1 MIETFLG
8 TEHITY
14 FSQSEKPLVMPW
26 SWTVLFHYASSA
38 PLHLLFNV
46 TTQYVGGRAVF
57 CVQTILTYVF
67 AAVVHTE
74 APFVDIELME
84 ISTFHL
90 TEACISIQNKQF
102 ILRNMATRVLLREC
116 VCVCS
121 FCFSGRLSTP
131 LLLMCLNVCLRCEC
145 VGPLCLFHRRFSDW
159 FLTPFFHKCLGGQ
172 PLLVFKIIS
181 TIWSPWLFNVP

>member
-116 VCVCS
+116 VCLLFLFFRPFVHSTFTHVPQRLFAMWMCWTFMSVPPSLFWLIPHS
-121 FCFSGRLSTP
+121 FFP
-131 LLLMCLNVCLRCEC
+131 
-145 VGPLCLFHRRFSDW
+145 
-159 FLTPFFHKCLGGQ
+159 
-172 PLLVFKIIS
+172 
-181 TIWSPWLFNVP
+181 

>member
-8 TEHITY
+8 TEHINY

-26 SWTVLFHYASSA
+26 SWTVLFHYASQPPSISY
-38 PLHLLFNV
+38 LMSRL
-46 TTQYVGGRAVF
+46 YVGGRAVF

-74 APFVDIELME
+74 ASFVDIELME

-102 ILRNMATRVLLREC
+102 ILRNTATWVLLCE
-116 VCVCS
+116 CVCS
-121 FCFSGRLSTP
+121 FCFSDCLATP
-131 LLLMCLNVCLRCEC
+131 LLLMCLKVCLWCEC
-145 VGPLCLFHRRFSDW
+145 VGPLCLFHHHFSDW
-159 FLTPFFHKCLGGQ
+159 FLTPFFHKCLEVQ
-172 PLLVFKIIS
+172 LLLGFRIRS
-181 TIWSPWLFNVP
+181 TIWSPWLFNLP